1 MQTNY
6 WPRGL
11 CIYLTSAVSKEI
23 FYEHLN
29 SLIPN
34 FSLDKRE
41 LFQQKLPVMDV
52 TFTQAGIYEVT
63 RTLSN
68 QCFRVSLD
76 FPSCHVLKYKLP
88 QLQCIHI
95 IKQNSNWQNFSKRLS
110 SDGWVVFQ
118 LQIWHNVP
126 KQIWSGYDWWVSK
139 TFSFFCSI
147 FRLYRTA

>member
-1 MQTNY
+1 
-6 WPRGL
+6 
-11 CIYLTSAVSKEI
+11 
-23 FYEHLN
+23 
-29 SLIPN
+29 
-34 FSLDKRE
+34 
-41 LFQQKLPVMDV
+41 MDV

-110 SDGWVVFQ
+110 SDCWVVFQ

-126 KQIWSGYDWWVSK
+126 KQIWSGYHWWVSK

-147 FRLYRTA
+147 FRLYSRNCLEIRIDYRPYPNNPNGPSHLRCTFTRV